1 MVRRGWRSPLRAALP
16 HTGSVVLQPEVGS
29 ARAYRGGLAGGGQA
43 ARGEFVIALK
53 AEAGDEIVWIS
64 SEAPTL
70 LEQL

>member
-1 MVRRGWRSPLRAALP
+1 
-16 HTGSVVLQPEVGS
+16 VLQPEVGS

-64 SEAPTL
+64 SERRRYWNSFRMSAAF
-70 LEQL
+70 